1 MAGVSSDHTDAAT
14 ITPEARP
21 NSDFCN
27 FGDMSFFMKKTKAAL
42 SMVPNKGIN
51 KPIVIPMSWFCECA
65 RVQIIPTKPLYYV
78 QKKTALCRLFWLSKC
93 VIYYITV
100 MRLTLTPFSLA
111 TRTM

>member
-1 MAGVSSDHTDAAT
+1 MAGMSSDQTDAAT
-14 ITPEARP
+14 ITPEAKP

-65 RVQIIPTKPLYYV
+65 KVQIIHTQPLYYV
-78 QKKTALCRLFWLSKC
+78 QKKRRRNAVSFGFQNVLF
-93 VIYYITV
+93 IT
-100 MRLTLTPFSLA
+100 
-111 TRTM
+111 